1 MRNTFLRQVKS
12 YVNNILYPANVNVI
26 NRIKDD
32 FTQPLSIKEI
42 LDELKISKDDDYRVL
57 SISKDEDL
65 ELHLKRQPN
74 FCFVTNYF
82 DVG

>member
-74 FCFVTNYF
+74 SCFVTNYF

>member
-1 MRNTFLRQVKS
+1 M
-12 YVNNILYPANVNVI
+12 I

-74 FCFVTNYF
+74 LMLARRLGHGKYRY
-82 DVG
+82 